1 MTEKCGI
8 FLKKKKNKLPK
19 PKIKKEI
26 TFYIFDCQ
34 FEMFHCMEE
43 PHGELEERGAALNP
57 SAR

>member
-1 MTEKCGI
+1 MEF

-43 PHGELEERGAALNP
+43 PHGKLEERVAALNP